1 MTSDKSN
8 QFWMMLIILLVAI
21 IIAGGILIGTQYSK
35 PVEIA
40 ITSPP
45 TPEPPG
51 YIYIGGAVNNAG
63 FYPVSAGDS
72 LEALIQAAGGTSAGA
87 DLTQLRLY
95 VPTAAAAEQPQK
107 VNINKAEAWLL
118 DALPGI
124 GPTRAQ
130 AIIDYRQENGQF
142 HHINELTRIEGIGPA
157 GIYRTDEQGTIE
169 FITDGERLWVD
180 TEKPK

>member
-21 IIAGGILIGTQYSK
+21 IIAGGILIGTQYSQ

-40 ITSPP
+40 ISNPP
-45 TPEPPG
+45 TPEPPD

-72 LEALIQAAGGTSAGA
+72 LETLLQAAGDTSDSA
-87 DLTQLRLY
+87 DLARLRLY
-95 VPTAAAAEQPQK
+95 VPTTAGAEPPQK
-107 VNINKAEAWLL
+107 VNINRAGAWLL

-124 GPTRAQ
+124 GPARAQ
-130 AIIDYRQENGQF
+130 DIVDYRQENGQF
-142 HHINELTRIEGIGPA
+142 HHINDITRIDGIGPS
-157 GIYRTDEQGTIE
+157 IFDNLKDL
-169 FITDGERLWVD
+169 ITVAD
-180 TEKPK
+180 

>member
-21 IIAGGILIGTQYSK
+21 IIAGGILIGTQYSQ

-40 ITSPP
+40 ISNPP

-51 YIYIGGAVNNAG
+51 YIYIGGAVDNPG
-63 FYPVSAGDS
+63 LYPVSAGDS
-72 LEALIQAAGGTSAGA
+72 LETLIQAAGGTSDSA
-87 DLTQLRLY
+87 DPARLRLY
-95 VPTAAAAEQPQK
+95 VPTAAEAEQPQK
-107 VNINKAEAWLL
+107 VNINRAEAWLL

-124 GPTRAQ
+124 GPARAQ

-142 HHINELTRIEGIGPA
+142 HHINDITKIDGIGPA
-157 GIYRTDEQGTIE
+157 IYDNLKDL
-169 FITDGERLWVD
+169 ITVAD
-180 TEKPK
+180 